1 MSSNDDQ
8 SPLLGSPDSS
18 AQGAPRQQRSDP
30 TRRAVLTAVLC
41 ALIIFV
47 YSLGSA
53 TLLAPMAKIFEDII
67 CQKYV
72 RQQSYGRRALG
83 EDRCKAPDV
92 QSELATLQAWSA
104 TLEYIPGLLVAVPFG
119 TIADRFGHKL
129 ALVLSSIGV
138 MLHVLAQILI
148 CMSPTCAPTSY
159 QTNMAHYQRRFPGHS
174 TTSSDMVHSHP
185 RLDRRRLSGID
196 FHDICCGQ

>member
-1 MSSNDDQ
+1 MMNRAHFWD
-8 SPLLGSPDSS
+8 PRIR
-18 AQGAPRQQRSDP
+18 APRALRQQRSDP

-53 TLLAPMAKIFEDII
+53 TLLTPMAKIFEDII

-72 RQQSYGRRALG
+72 RQQSKGRRALEG
-83 EDRCKAPDV
+83 DRCKAPDV

-119 TIADRFGHKL
+119 TLADRFGHKL
-129 ALVLSSIGV
+129 VLVLSSIGV
-138 MLHVLAQILI
+138 MLHVLAQVLI
-148 CMSPTCAPTSY
+148 CTSLTCAPTSY
-159 QTNMAHYQRRFPGHS
+159 QTRMAHYQRCFPGHS
-174 TTSSDMVHSHP
+174 TTSSNMVHSDP
-185 RLDRRRLSGID
+185 RLDRWRLSGID
-196 FHDICCGQ
+196 LNDICCGE

>member
-1 MSSNDDQ
+1 MSSNDEQ

-18 AQGAPRQQRSDP
+18 AQRVPRQQRSDP

-41 ALIIFV
+41 ALVIFV

-53 TLLAPMAKIFEDII
+53 TLLTPMAKIFEDII
-67 CQKYV
+67 CQRYV
-72 RQQSYGRRALG
+72 RQQSNGRRALE

-104 TLEYIPGLLVAVPFG
+104 TLEHIPGLLVAVPFG

-129 ALVLSSIGV
+129 VLVLSSIGV
-138 MLHVLAQILI
+138 MLHVLAQIII
-148 CMSPTCAPTSY
+148 CMSLTGVPTSY
-159 QTNMAHYQRRFPGHS
+159 QTNMAHYPRRFPGYP
-174 TTSSDMVHSHP
+174 TTPSDMVHSHP
-185 RLDRRRLSGID
+185 RLDRWRLSGID
-196 FHDICCGQ
+196 FNDICCGQ